1 MEFSVTYRSG
11 LLLLLLLACVYRS
24 MQHQCMSSWTHTL
37 PGRIRAIGL
46 FTVCLCA
53 SSPEAPT
60 SLSAHSLELCFLS
73 LGTSSPSLA
82 PWLPSPSSLASS
94 TTCTSRSLNLT
105 LEYCPPKKFHSLFLL
120 SPNSSTLVPKS
131 RLAVATYIILSS
143 RMLISL
149 LGQLA
154 ARVIMIL
161 IELKTMYVGSLDGV
175 GAVNCY
181 MNWQ

>member
-1 MEFSVTYRSG
+1 
-11 LLLLLLLACVYRS
+11 
-24 MQHQCMSSWTHTL
+24 
-37 PGRIRAIGL
+37 
-46 FTVCLCA
+46 
-53 SSPEAPT
+53 
-60 SLSAHSLELCFLS
+60 

-143 RMLISL
+143 RILISL

-154 ARVIMIL
+154 ARVIMIS